1 MTNVLKNTTK
11 KHRNECS
18 HTQVR
23 RNGDREW
30 SVRNPGKAELLT
42 WEEFR
47 ENTYSFL
54 HSTGMASTRLK
65 DMEARDRRRWQLA
78 DANKDDKLDRD
89 EFSGFLHPETEQ
101 RMGEIVVTELMEDMD
116 SDRTGL
122 EKTINIK
129 QNKATLLLWLGKDS

>member
-1 MTNVLKNTTK
+1 M
-11 KHRNECS
+11 
-18 HTQVR
+18 Q

-30 SVRNPGKAELLT
+30 SVRNPGKAELLS
-42 WEEFR
+42 WKEFR

-89 EFSGFLHPETEQ
+89 EFSGFLHPETEL